1 MSGATKH
8 RLCEIVSA
16 DPDLMHGTPCFRG
29 TRVPVRL
36 LLDDLK
42 SGYTVEQFLE
52 GCPTVSRQQVER
64 YLELVQDLVAECARA
79 FTSQQSFESRITRI
93 RRSGNLS

>member
-1 MSGATKH
+1 MT
-8 RLCEIVSA
+8 EIVST
-16 DPDLMHGTPCFRG
+16 DPDLMHGAPCFRG

-42 SGYTVEQFLE
+42 SGYTVQQFLE

-64 YLELVQDLVAECARA
+64 YLELVQGLATECA
-79 FTSQQSFESRITRI
+79 ES
-93 RRSGNLS
+93 